1 MCFCCLVEPRL
12 PSTPFR
18 RVYTSCSFLL
28 RALYFLVSSSVC
40 CSWRHRGA
48 SSSLTPP
55 LCPCHLQ
62 SCCKSRHSARGQ
74 REHER
79 EEHKRDRHSRSTTEE
94 DLIGICPLGCLMKV
108 LAPPC
113 ASSQIFQQKTIHL
126 AIIFVCEFSCKINT
140 NFTAVLVYF
149 FFNFFLSYV
158 CNSLVLEVKI
168 CFPY

>member
-1 MCFCCLVEPRL
+1 MIYNTRLKRMNRFQPVGFLLVIKNKLSHLFWLLCSCCLVEPRL
-12 PSTPFR
+12 PSTPSW

-28 RALYFLVSSSVC
+28 RALFFLVSSSVC

-79 EEHKRDRHSRSTTEE
+79 EEHKRDRRSRSTTEE
-94 DLIGICPLGCLMKV
+94 DRIGVCPLGWLMKV

-113 ASSQIFQQKTIHL
+113 ASS
-126 AIIFVCEFSCKINT
+126 
-140 NFTAVLVYF
+140 
-149 FFNFFLSYV
+149 
-158 CNSLVLEVKI
+158 
-168 CFPY
+168 